1 MKSACFY
8 KISGFATISFHASV
22 SGFGNAFPMDKMAI
36 SPAKYSKYVLTVV
49 RGILTIFMG
58 PAVPFIL
65 TLSSGEECAMP
76 YVTFVPQAP
85 MGESADPGIFVQGTH
100 LPAPLV
106 ERSGIWIKTAG
117 SAILLQQNYRLSTCD
132 APLWLVVDDGGLVF
146 EHREMKVPLKK
157 GECVVIPPHTE
168 GCIISQ
174 AKDSRLLWLTVE
186 GALTEDFMRQ
196 MNALNRVPAKQGM
209 LPSMVVLIR
218 QIVQVLVRHTG
229 TGEASYQ
236 LGQLLWGLIAAHSG
250 QSVATSA
257 TLSHEIARVVD
268 ALRACRYRDAFSLA
282 DMAAISRMPVET
294 FRKRFTAELG
304 IPPLGYL
311 QFLKMER
318 AKTLLRD
325 GMSVRQTGVEIG
337 MPDPYHFSKQF
348 KHIVGMSPT
357 AYLKHVGTEE
367 RRTRAGN
374 SEM

>member
-1 MKSACFY
+1 
-8 KISGFATISFHASV
+8 
-22 SGFGNAFPMDKMAI
+22 MA
-36 SPAKYSKYVLTVV
+36 
-49 RGILTIFMG
+49 
-58 PAVPFIL
+58 
-65 TLSSGEECAMP
+65 

-85 MGESADPGIFVQGTH
+85 VGESADPGIFVQGTH
-100 LPAPLV
+100 VPAPLV
-106 ERSGIWIKTAG
+106 EASGVWLSTAG
-117 SAILLQQNYRLSTCD
+117 SAMLLNENYRLSSCE
-132 APLWLVVDDGGLVF
+132 APLWLVVDDGTIAF
-146 EHREMKVPLKK
+146 EYKETELPLKK
-157 GECVVIPPHTE
+157 GECVVIPAQTE
-168 GCIISQ
+168 GCMLKK
-174 AKDSRLLWLTVE
+174 AKDARLLWLTVE
-186 GALTEDFMRQ
+186 GPLTEDFMRQ
-196 MNALNRVPAKQGM
+196 MNAFNRVPAKQGM
-209 LPSMVVLIR
+209 LPSMVILIR

-337 MPDPYHFSKQF
+337 MLDPYHFSKQF

-357 AYLKHVGTEE
+357 AYLKHVGTGD
-367 RRTRAGN
+367 RPLHGGN
-374 SEM
+374 GKM

>member
-1 MKSACFY
+1 MS
-8 KISGFATISFHASV
+8 
-22 SGFGNAFPMDKMAI
+22 
-36 SPAKYSKYVLTVV
+36 
-49 RGILTIFMG
+49 
-58 PAVPFIL
+58 
-65 TLSSGEECAMP
+65 

-85 MGESADPGIFVQGTH
+85 VGESADPGIFVQGTH
-100 LPAPLV
+100 VPAPLV
-106 ERSGIWIKTAG
+106 EASGVWLSTAG
-117 SAILLQQNYRLSTCD
+117 SAILLNENYRLSTCE
-132 APLWLVVDDGGLVF
+132 APLWLVVDDGTIIF
-146 EHREMKVPLKK
+146 EYRDMELPLKK
-157 GECVVIPPHTE
+157 GECVVIPAQTE
-168 GCIISQ
+168 GCMLKN
-174 AKDSRLLWLTVE
+174 AKDARLLWLTVE
-186 GALTEDFMRQ
+186 GPLTEGFMRQ
-196 MNALNRVPAKQGM
+196 MNAFNRVPAKQGM
-209 LPSMVVLIR
+209 LPSMVILIR

-311 QFLKMER
+311 QFWKMER

-357 AYLKHVGTEE
+357 AYLKHVGTGD
-367 RRTRAGN
+367 RPLPGKNA
-374 SEM
+374 EM

>member
-1 MKSACFY
+1 
-8 KISGFATISFHASV
+8 
-22 SGFGNAFPMDKMAI
+22 MA
-36 SPAKYSKYVLTVV
+36 
-49 RGILTIFMG
+49 
-58 PAVPFIL
+58 
-65 TLSSGEECAMP
+65 

-85 MGESADPGIFVQGTH
+85 VGESADPGIFVQGTH
-100 LPAPLV
+100 VPAPLV
-106 ERSGIWIKTAG
+106 EASGVWLSTAG
-117 SAILLQQNYRLSTCD
+117 SAMLLNENYRLSSCE
-132 APLWLVVDDGGLVF
+132 APLWLVVDDGTIAF
-146 EHREMKVPLKK
+146 EYKETELPLKK
-157 GECVVIPPHTE
+157 GECVVIPAQTE
-168 GCIISQ
+168 GCMLKK
-174 AKDSRLLWLTVE
+174 AKDARLLWLTVE
-186 GALTEDFMRQ
+186 GPLTEDFMRQ
-196 MNALNRVPAKQGM
+196 MNAFNRVPAKQGM
-209 LPSMVVLIR
+209 LPSMVILIR

-294 FRKRFTAELG
+294 FRKRFTAGLG

-357 AYLKHVGTEE
+357 AYLKHVGTGD
-367 RRTRAGN
+367 RPLHGGN
-374 SEM
+374 GKM

>member
-1 MKSACFY
+1 
-8 KISGFATISFHASV
+8 
-22 SGFGNAFPMDKMAI
+22 MA
-36 SPAKYSKYVLTVV
+36 
-49 RGILTIFMG
+49 
-58 PAVPFIL
+58 
-65 TLSSGEECAMP
+65 

-85 MGESADPGIFVQGTH
+85 VGESADPGIFVQGTH
-100 LPAPLV
+100 VPAPLV
-106 ERSGIWIKTAG
+106 EASGVWLSTAG
-117 SAILLQQNYRLSTCD
+117 SAMLLNENYRLSSCE
-132 APLWLVVDDGGLVF
+132 APLWLVVDDGTIAF
-146 EHREMKVPLKK
+146 EYKETELPLKK
-157 GECVVIPPHTE
+157 GECVVIPAQTE
-168 GCIISQ
+168 GCMLKK
-174 AKDSRLLWLTVE
+174 AKDARLLWLTVE
-186 GALTEDFMRQ
+186 GPLTEDFMRQ
-196 MNALNRVPAKQGM
+196 MNAFNRVPAKQGM
-209 LPSMVVLIR
+209 LPSMVILIR

-304 IPPLGYL
+304 ISPLGYL

-357 AYLKHVGTEE
+357 AYLKHVGTGD
-367 RRTRAGN
+367 RPLHGGN
-374 SEM
+374 GKM